1 MPLHI
6 DHISLASPHIFR
18 SADTLAKE
26 TGLGYWTGEW
36 LRESSVNI
44 VPLGPP
50 GNFIERYQV
59 IVFPKVGTLG
69 FE

>member
-26 TGLGYWTGEW
+26 TRLGYWTGEW
-36 LRESSVNI
+36 LGETSVNI

-50 GNFIERYQV
+50 A
-59 IVFPKVGTLG
+59 
-69 FE
+69 